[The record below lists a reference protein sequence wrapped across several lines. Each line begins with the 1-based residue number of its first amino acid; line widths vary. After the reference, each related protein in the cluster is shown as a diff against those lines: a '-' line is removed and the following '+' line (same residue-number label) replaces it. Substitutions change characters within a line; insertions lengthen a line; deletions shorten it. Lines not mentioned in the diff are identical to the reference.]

1 MFVLSHLR
9 SRTIA
14 VLALLCAAF
23 ALVAF
28 SELAAPTSSPASE
41 SSVPSLVAEDAEAT
55 RTLSPPSSS
64 LPPLE
69 NFVAV
74 TERPLF
80 SPSRRPAKISSGE
93 SDAWASFVLA
103 GIIITPELREAM
115 VLHSQPPMLIH
126 IHEGEAMDGWTLES
140 LSSDHAVFRNN
151 SEEHELKLNAIASG
165 KPSAAPAPT
174 NSSTT
179 PGPNLP
185 RSRGD
190 RSS

>member
-28 SELAAPTSSPASE
+28 SELDASTSSPASKG
-41 SSVPSLVAEDAEAT
+41 SVPSLAPEDAAAG
-55 RTLSPPSSS
+55 TLSPTSFS

-69 NFVAV
+69 SFAAV

-80 SPSRRPAKISSGE
+80 SPSRQPAKISTGE
-93 SDAWASFVLA
+93 SDAWSSFVLA

-115 VLHSQPPMLIH
+115 VLHNQPPMLVH
-126 IHEGEAMDGWTLES
+126 IQEGEAIDGWTLES
-140 LSSDHAVFRNN
+140 LSPDNALFRNDAA
-151 SEEHELKLNAIASG
+151 EHELKLNVITHVTS
-165 KPSAAPAPT
+165 PIAPASNP
-174 NSSTT
+174 
-179 PGPNLP
+179 PQPQG
-185 RSRGD
+185 
-190 RSS
+190 

>member
-14 VLALLCAAF
+14 VLGLLCAAF

-28 SELAAPTSSPASE
+28 SELDAATSSPASE
-41 SSVPSLVAEDAEAT
+41 SSIPSRAPEDAAAAG
-55 RTLSPPSSS
+55 TLSPPSFS

-69 NFVAV
+69 SFAAV

-80 SPSRRPAKISSGE
+80 SPNRRPAEISSGE
-93 SDAWASFVLA
+93 SDAWSSFVLA

-115 VLHSQPPMLIH
+115 VLHSQPPTPIH

-140 LSSDHAVFRNN
+140 LSADHAVFRHDV
-151 SEEHELKLNAIASG
+151 EEHELKLNVITNA
-165 KPSAAPAPT
+165 KPSAAPEPRLAPA
-174 NSSTT
+174 N
-179 PGPNLP
+179 PGRNQLQPP
-185 RSRGD
+185 VS